1 MPSCSTAF
9 YPGCRVP
16 APQHPALSSCAAI
29 ASFDAQRSPKALR
42 LCPHSPVPLMLTVL
56 HASDV
61 TLFDSPLT
69 PALSSALLLWGED
82 PTQQGDRIAKQFWGD
97 IFAKLP
103 HHKGTVL
110 DSYGHERYRQTAVV
124 SCPTSR
130 PAPSPVRCIPRLRR
144 RSNMDSVTFHYYNAR
159 TGWFRR
165 HGGLGGG
172 TVRTG
177 H

>member
-16 APQHPALSSCAAI
+16 APQHPALSSCAATSSS
-29 ASFDAQRSPKALR
+29 AAQRSPKALR
-42 LCPHSPVPLMLTVL
+42 LCPHSPVPLMLTAL

-69 PALSSALLLWGED
+69 PALSSALLLLGED

-103 HHKGTVL
+103 QADHSALTGTC
-110 DSYGHERYRQTAVV
+110 EQ
-124 SCPTSR
+124 
-130 PAPSPVRCIPRLRR
+130 
-144 RSNMDSVTFHYYNAR
+144 
-159 TGWFRR
+159 
-165 HGGLGGG
+165 
-172 TVRTG
+172 
-177 H
+177 